1 MKKLIV
7 EATITKTV
15 EEKLTVDVSGRAAD
29 DIQAYLDDAYCTMKG
44 WELRDVGTTE
54 SEFSAEMKLVDRN
67 YSPNPIGGASPE
79 FDAYYDEYRLKG
91 DEDDLH
97 LTDYEKGFLRA
108 EAMRLYHINVAFPDA
123 EMPEDEWHSVGIP
136 HSDMSHIMDYEEDKS
151 IHPVNKSR
159 TFDINYGWEV
169 DQDDE
174 GHEMF
179 YATAYLGKWDEE
191 GKNWSTDTGRGFW
204 KICVPIW
211 EKEHA

>member
-1 MKKLIV
+1 MSKKLIV

-29 DIQAYLDDAYCTMKG
+29 DIQQYLDDAYCTMEG

-54 SEFSAEMKLVDRN
+54 SEFAAEMKLVDRN
-67 YSPNPIGGASPE
+67 YTPNPAGGASPE
-79 FDAYYDEYRLKG
+79 FEAYYDEYRLKG

-108 EAMRLYHINVAFPDA
+108 EAMRLFHNEPDHYPVSL
-123 EMPEDEWHSVGIP
+123 PEDEWHSVGIP
-136 HSDMSHIMDYEEDKS
+136 HSDMSHLMDYEEDKS

-169 DQDDE
+169 DETDR
-174 GHEMF
+174 F
-179 YATAYLGKWDEE
+179 YATAYLGKWNED
-191 GKNWSTDTGRGFW
+191 GTKWSTDCNRGFW
-204 KICVPIW
+204 KICIP
-211 EKEHA
+211 KETQDA